1 MSASEGEGA
10 RPAARVPWREVTGVV
25 LVDKP
30 LELSSNAALQQV
42 RRLYR
47 ARKAGH
53 AGTLDPLATG
63 LLVVCFGEA
72 TKFAGYLLESHKHYE
87 GTLRLGA
94 RTATG
99 DVEGEVVETAALP
112 PDMGDLAPIEH
123 AFTGTIRQRPP
134 AYSALKQDGQPLY
147 RLARKGVEVEVPERE
162 VVIHRLALSWR
173 APDLIA
179 FDVECGSGTYIR
191 SLGEDIARAL
201 GTAGHLASLRRTGS
215 GPFRIDEAATPAA
228 LMALGEGGLPARLLS
243 PAVLPY
249 RLPVLT
255 LPEDAA
261 RDTAHG
267 RRTVINPRTPTGRY
281 RLVDLQ
287 NGFLGVGDVEP
298 GGAVTPVRLM
308 SAPFPALPPSLGPG

>member
-1 MSASEGEGA
+1 M
-10 RPAARVPWREVTGVV
+10 ARVPWRDVTGVV

-30 LELSSNAALQQV
+30 LEVSSNAALQQA

-87 GTLRLGA
+87 GTLRLGT

-99 DVEGEVVETAALP
+99 DVEGDVVETAPLP
-112 PDMGDLAPIEH
+112 GVMHDLAPVEQ

-134 AYSALKQDGQPLY
+134 VYSALKRDGQPLY
-147 RLARKGVEVEVPERE
+147 RLARKGIEVEVPERE
-162 VVIHRLALSWR
+162 VVIQRLVLSWR

-201 GTAGHLASLRRTGS
+201 GTVGHLGGLRRTGS
-215 GPFRIDEAATPAA
+215 GPFRIAQAATPAA
-228 LMALGEGGLPARLLS
+228 LAALDGPALAHRLLS

-249 RLPVLT
+249 RLPAL
-255 LPEDAA
+255 LLAAEAA
-261 RDTAHG
+261 RDIAHG
-267 RRTVINPRTPTGRY
+267 RRTRVNPRTAPGRY
-281 RLVDLQ
+281 RLHDPERV
-287 NGFLGVGDVEP
+287 FLGIGDVGSE
-298 GGAVTPVRLM
+298 GALTPVRLM
-308 SAPFPALPPSLGPG
+308 SAALPAVPGHSEPG

>member
-1 MSASEGEGA
+1 VSNTEGKGA
-10 RPAARVPWREVTGVV
+10 HPAARAPWREVTGVV
-25 LVDKP
+25 LLDKP

-99 DVEGEVVETAALP
+99 DVEGEVVETAPLP
-112 PDMGDLAPIEH
+112 AVMGDLAPVEH

-147 RLARKGVEVEVPERE
+147 RLARKGIEVEVPERE
-162 VVIHRLALSWR
+162 VVIQRLALSWR

-179 FDVECGSGTYIR
+179 FDVECGSGTYVR

-215 GPFRIDEAATPAA
+215 GPFRIAEAATPSTLAD
-228 LMALGEGGLPARLLS
+228 LGESGLVGRLLS
-243 PAVLPY
+243 PSVLPY
-249 RLPVLT
+249 RLPALT
-255 LPEDAA
+255 LPDEAA

-267 RRTVINPRTPTGRY
+267 RRTSVNPRIAPGRY
-281 RLVDLQ
+281 RLFDAEK
-287 NGFLGVGDVEP
+287 GFLGVGDVEAE
-298 GGAVTPVRLM
+298 GALTPVRLM
-308 SAPFPALPPSLGPG
+308 SAPFPDPSALPGPG

>member
-72 TKFAGYLLESHKHYE
+72 TKFSGYLLESHKHYE
-87 GTLRLGA
+87 GALRLGA

-99 DVEGEVVETAALP
+99 DVEGEVVETAPLP
-112 PDMGDLAPIEH
+112 PVMGDLAPIEH

-134 AYSALKQDGQPLY
+134 AFSALKQDGQPLY
-147 RLARKGVEVEVPERE
+147 RLARKGIEVEVPERE
-162 VVIHRLALSWR
+162 VVIQRLTLSWR

-215 GPFRIDEAATPAA
+215 GPFRIEQAATP
-228 LMALGEGGLPARLLS
+228 MALAELGEVGLPARLLS

-249 RLPVLT
+249 RLPTLT
-255 LPEDAA
+255 LPDEAA
-261 RDTAHG
+261 RDTVHG
-267 RRTVINPRTPTGRY
+267 RRSAVNPRTPAGRY
-281 RLVDLQ
+281 RLMDPQ
-287 NGFLGVGDVEP
+287 TRFLGVGDVEP
-298 GGAVTPVRLM
+298 GGVVTPVRLM
-308 SAPFPALPPSLGPG
+308 SAPFLPPPGCPEPG

>member
-1 MSASEGEGA
+1 
-10 RPAARVPWREVTGVV
+10 VTGVV

-42 RRLYR
+42 RRRYR

-72 TKFAGYLLESHKHYE
+72 TKFTSYLLESHKHYE

-99 DVEGEVVETAALP
+99 DVEGEVVETSPLP
-112 PDMGDLAPIEH
+112 AVMGDLGPVEH

-147 RLARKGVEVEVPERE
+147 RLARKGIEVDAPERE
-162 VVIHRLALSWR
+162 VVIQRLTLSWR

-215 GPFRIDEAATPAA
+215 GPFRIDEAATPVVLAGLDEAAA
-228 LMALGEGGLPARLLS
+228 LARLLS

-249 RLPVLT
+249 RLPLLT
-255 LPEDAA
+255 LPDEAA
-261 RDTAHG
+261 RDIVHG
-267 RRTVINPRTPTGRY
+267 RRTGINPRTPPGRY
-281 RLVDLQ
+281 RLFDPA
-287 NGFLGVGDVEP
+287 NGFLGIGDVEP
-298 GGAVTPVRLM
+298 GGSVAPVRLM
-308 SAPFPALPPSLGPG
+308 SGPFPTPQAGREPG